1 MRRIVAALFNG
12 QTRPDSNLQPF
23 EAECPSC
30 GHTNPGQSKF
40 CNICGARLQ
49 VICPHCSLP
58 NPITASA
65 CVHCHTELRG
75 PQPRMTE
82 LRGAQPTMTEPRVAQ
97 PKMHTRAESRHR
109 PEAEEAAANA
119 ARSRT
124 PSAPLSHAEL
134 PLAHD
139 EQRLDATA
147 WMHAHPGFVVTG
159 VVLAALAVPALYLYR
174 EYSVLDV
181 PHAIAPGKVI
191 STPAP
196 APGIARESDD
206 LRSSAVS
213 KSPPATVP
221 DATTVE
227 RSADMDA
234 SAAVKRDPVAP
245 DQAAS
250 KPTAP
255 TKRSQETTKMPD
267 SCPEGVAALGLC
279 ASHTNQ
285 RRP

>member
-1 MRRIVAALFNG
+1 
-12 QTRPDSNLQPF
+12 
-23 EAECPSC
+23 
-30 GHTNPGQSKF
+30 
-40 CNICGARLQ
+40 
-49 VICPHCSLP
+49 
-58 NPITASA
+58 
-65 CVHCHTELRG
+65 
-75 PQPRMTE
+75 
-82 LRGAQPTMTEPRVAQ
+82 
-97 PKMHTRAESRHR
+97 
-109 PEAEEAAANA
+109 
-119 ARSRT
+119 
-124 PSAPLSHAEL
+124 
-134 PLAHD
+134 
-139 EQRLDATA
+139 
-147 WMHAHPGFVVTG
+147 
-159 VVLAALAVPALYLYR
+159 VPALYLYR

-255 TKRSQETTKMPD
+255 TKRSQETTKLPD

>member
-30 GHTNPGQSKF
+30 GHINPGQSKF

-58 NPITASA
+58 NPITATA
-65 CVHCHTELRG
+65 CVHCHTKLRG
-75 PQPRMTE
+75 AQPRMTE
-82 LRGAQPTMTEPRVAQ
+82 PRGAQPSMTESRGAQ
-97 PKMHTRAESRHR
+97 QKMHTRAESHYR
-109 PEAEEAAANA
+109 PDAAAPAANA
-119 ARSRT
+119 ARPQT
-124 PSAPLSHAEL
+124 PSAHLSHAEL
-134 PLAHD
+134 PPARD

-196 APGIARESDD
+196 APGIARDSEDP
-206 LRSSAVS
+206 RSSAIP
-213 KSPPATVP
+213 KSAPAAVP
-221 DATTVE
+221 DATAVE

-234 SAAVKRDPVAP
+234 SAAVKRDPVEP
-245 DQAAS
+245 NQAAS

-255 TKRSQETTKMPD
+255 TKRSQETTKLPD

>member
-58 NPITASA
+58 NPITATA

-75 PQPRMTE
+75 AQPRMTE
-82 LRGAQPTMTEPRVAQ
+82 PRGAQPSMTESRGAQ
-97 PKMHTRAESRHR
+97 QKMHTRAESHYR
-109 PEAEEAAANA
+109 PDAAAPAANA
-119 ARSRT
+119 ARPQT
-124 PSAPLSHAEL
+124 PSTHLPHAEL
-134 PLAHD
+134 PPARD
-139 EQRLDATA
+139 EPRLDATA

-159 VVLAALAVPALYLYR
+159 VLLAALAVPALYLYR

-196 APGIARESDD
+196 APGIARDSEDP
-206 LRSSAVS
+206 RSSAIP
-213 KSPPATVP
+213 KSAPAAVP

-234 SAAVKRDPVAP
+234 SAAVKRDPVEP
-245 DQAAS
+245 NQAAS

-255 TKRSQETTKMPD
+255 TKRSQETTKLPD

>member
-12 QTRPDSNLQPF
+12 QTRPDSNPQPF

-30 GHTNPGQSKF
+30 GHINPGQSKF

-58 NPITASA
+58 NPITATA
-65 CVHCHTELRG
+65 CVHCHTKLRG
-75 PQPRMTE
+75 AQPRMTE
-82 LRGAQPTMTEPRVAQ
+82 PRGAQPSMTESRGGQ
-97 PKMHTRAESRHR
+97 QKMHTRAESHYR
-109 PEAEEAAANA
+109 PDAAAPAANA
-119 ARSRT
+119 ARPQT
-124 PSAPLSHAEL
+124 PSTHLPHAEL
-134 PLAHD
+134 PPARD
-139 EQRLDATA
+139 EPRLDATA

-159 VVLAALAVPALYLYR
+159 VLLAALAVPALYLYR

-196 APGIARESDD
+196 APGIARDSEDP
-206 LRSSAVS
+206 RSSAIP
-213 KSPPATVP
+213 KSAPAAVP

-234 SAAVKRDPVAP
+234 SAAVKRDPVEP
-245 DQAAS
+245 NQAAS

-255 TKRSQETTKMPD
+255 TKRSQETTKLPD

>member
-1 MRRIVAALFNG
+1 MSAFAAFL
-12 QTRPDSNLQPF
+12 
-23 EAECPSC
+23 
-30 GHTNPGQSKF
+30 
-40 CNICGARLQ
+40 IRLLLA
-49 VICPHCSLP
+49 HAF
-58 NPITASA
+58 TA
-65 CVHCHTELRG
+65 TLKLRG
-75 PQPRMTE
+75 SQPRMTE

-97 PKMHTRAESRHR
+97 PENAYARGIRATARR
-109 PEAEEAAANA
+109 QRRAAANA

-134 PLAHD
+134 PLAHG

-147 WMHAHPGFVVTG
+147 GCMRIRVSSS
-159 VVLAALAVPALYLYR
+159 LASYWLRWLCRRSTFTA

-181 PHAIAPGKVI
+181 PHANCAGKVI

-196 APGIARESDD
+196 APGIARVKATICGP
-206 LRSSAVS
+206 SAVS

-255 TKRSQETTKMPD
+255 TKRSQETTKLPD